1 MSGFVAG
8 ATACPGSRRGL
19 PGGVTVFANARIN
32 KSTSNPCIATR
43 VQKRAPPRLCAN
55 ATYRRTLCTILKI
68 SKHMNI
74 DKDYT
79 IIASDVRQRDG
90 IGVEIYRDNKLVVEI
105 FRDDTMKTRTVTIFK
120 ETISLELLEECI
132 QIFKGEIPWDFI
144 DNNEL

>member
-1 MSGFVAG
+1 
-8 ATACPGSRRGL
+8 
-19 PGGVTVFANARIN
+19 
-32 KSTSNPCIATR
+32 
-43 VQKRAPPRLCAN
+43 
-55 ATYRRTLCTILKI
+55 
-68 SKHMNI
+68 MNI

-90 IGVEIYRDNKLVVEI
+90 IGVEIYRDNRLVVEI

-120 ETISLELLEECI
+120 ETIPLELLEECI